1 MDHVHNLHY
10 YLHSTCLAVIALEI
24 EYNIQFHIKDLTMR
38 TACLSFFMT
47 TLLLLAFSANAS
59 ATDTIGIV
67 KSVSGDV
74 YLASSD
80 TNIKAVPNMKI
91 NQGDL
96 IRTGPN
102 SNVGLIFEDDTVV
115 SLGSNSEMSI
125 EQFLFDP
132 AAGKLAFV
140 TKLIKGT
147 FSFISGQ
154 IAKLAPDQV
163 KLETPDATLGV
174 RGTKFLVKID

>member
-1 MDHVHNLHY
+1 
-10 YLHSTCLAVIALEI
+10 
-24 EYNIQFHIKDLTMR
+24 MR
-38 TACLSFFMT
+38 
-47 TLLLLAFSANAS
+47 TLLLVTGLLIFLSTNTIAS
-59 ATDTIGIV
+59 EAIGII

-74 YLASSD
+74 YLTSPTSD
-80 TNIKAVPNMKI
+80 IKAVPNMRL
-91 NQGDL
+91 NQGDS

-102 SNVGLIFEDDTVV
+102 SNAGLIFEDDTVL

-125 EQFLFDP
+125 EKFLFDP
-132 AAGKLAFV
+132 AAEKLEFV
-140 TKLIKGT
+140 ANLLKGT

-163 KLETPDATLGV
+163 KIETPDATLGV

>member
-1 MDHVHNLHY
+1 
-10 YLHSTCLAVIALEI
+10 
-24 EYNIQFHIKDLTMR
+24 MR
-38 TACLSFFMT
+38 TSFFALFLAAG
-47 TLLLLAFSANAS
+47 LLVFLPTSSIAS
-59 ATDTIGIV
+59 ATIGII

-74 YLASSD
+74 YL
-80 TNIKAVPNMKI
+80 TNATSAIKAVPNMRL
-91 NQGDL
+91 NQGDS

-102 SNVGLIFEDDTVV
+102 SNAGLIFEDDTVV

-125 EQFLFDP
+125 EKFLFDP
-132 AAGKLAFV
+132 AAEKLEFV
-140 TKLIKGT
+140 ARLLQGT

-163 KLETPDATLGV
+163 KIETPDATLGV